1 MTSTI
6 EAPAPATRGVA
17 SAPYGVVFSDPNATK
32 AEAVRDLDA
41 SRTLLFSN
49 AN

>member
-6 EAPAPATRGVA
+6 EAPAPATRGV
-17 SAPYGVVFSDPNATK
+17 GVVFSDPNATK

-41 SRTLLFSN
+41 SRTPLFSN